1 MDILFIWRK
10 AVAQEKEKQANIVKS
25 ADRVLD
31 ILELFAELQ
40 QPMSLTEIARRLNL
54 PASSTH
60 KLLKN
65 MEARGFLE
73 TDKHEKMFDLGHKTF
88 EIGTR
93 YVQKTNLSAEFQT
106 IAERIVDDINE
117 SVFLSVRDADKILY
131 IGEKQSTHPIRFV
144 SHMGMKLPLHATA
157 MGKVLL
163 SYLDPEVVEALYP
176 EEELGTLTEGT
187 INRRADVMEQLE
199 HIRAEGLA
207 YSYGEAVQGVRCVAA
222 PIFGFEEKV
231 IAAMSVSIPESRL
244 TDELWENAKE
254 AVRKGARDLSLKMYY
269 KRD

>member
-1 MDILFIWRK
+1 MGEKTVTRD
-10 AVAQEKEKQANIVKS
+10 QEKPASIVKS

-31 ILELFAELQ
+31 ILELMAELQ
-40 QPMSLTEIARRLNL
+40 QPMSLTEIARRLDW

-65 MEARGFLE
+65 MQARGFLE
-73 TDKHEKMFDLGHKTF
+73 TDKHEKMFALGHKTF

-93 YVQKTNLSAEFQT
+93 YVQRTSLAAEFH
-106 IAERIVDDINE
+106 AVADRIVEEINE
-117 SVFLSVRDADKILY
+117 AAFLSVRDGDKILY

-144 SHMGMKLPLHATA
+144 SHLGMKLPLHATA

-163 SYLDPEVVEALYP
+163 GFSDPAEVERLYV

-187 INRRADVMEQLE
+187 IRRLSDLVLQLE
-199 HIRAEGLA
+199 TIRREGLA

-222 PIFGFEEKV
+222 PVFGFEKKI
-231 IAAMSVSIPESRL
+231 IAAMSVSIPESRI
-244 TDELWENAKE
+244 TEELWEKARE
-254 AVRKGARDLSLKMYY
+254 AVQRAARDVSLKMYY
-269 KRD
+269 KQE